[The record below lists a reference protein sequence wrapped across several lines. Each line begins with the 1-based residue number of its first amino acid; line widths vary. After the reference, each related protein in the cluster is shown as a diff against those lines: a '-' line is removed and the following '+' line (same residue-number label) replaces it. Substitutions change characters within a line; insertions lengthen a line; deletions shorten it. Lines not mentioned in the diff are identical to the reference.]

1 MNVLAKRENWKIVGG
16 IALAVLLVW
25 AGWYWNRTRKQDEK
39 ADKDVAASLK
49 VDEQHKA
56 QSAASARVD
65 TLVDTVII
73 RDRALTSR
81 AGELRRASDTAGAR
95 AATLVDSSAMW
106 KLRWQ
111 LVGMAY
117 DTLSVA
123 HTALLVVVDSL
134 TVDRNR
140 WKVVADTAV
149 KTMDALRDDL
159 QVARKGCRVLP
170 FVPCLSRKRTL
181 IAGVVVGAV
190 AYSQVKR

>member
-1 MNVLAKRENWKIVGG
+1 MNVLAKRENWKILAGV
-16 IALAVLLVW
+16 ALVVLLAW

-39 ADKDVAASLK
+39 ADKDIAASIK
-49 VDEQHKA
+49 VDEQHKD
-56 QSAASARVD
+56 QTKASAK
-65 TLVDTVII
+65 VDTVIQTI
-73 RDRALTSR
+73 ILRDRALLNT
-81 AGELRRASDTAGAR
+81 AGNLKRASDTAGRFLA
-95 AATLVDSSAMW
+95 DSGEMW

-123 HTALLVVVDSL
+123 HTALLVAVDSL

-149 KTMDALRDDL
+149 RTMDALRDDL

-170 FVPCLSRKRTL
+170 FVPCLSRKQTL

>member
-1 MNVLAKRENWKIVGG
+1 MSLNRRHRIVPWVLIGLV
-16 IALAVLLVW
+16 ALLAW
-25 AGWYWNRTRKQDEK
+25 AGWYWNRTRNQDEK
-39 ADKDVAASLK
+39 ADKDVAASIK

-56 QSAASARVD
+56 QTEASARVD
-65 TLVDTVII
+65 TLVDTVIV

-117 DTLSVA
+117 DTLRVA
-123 HTALLVVVDSL
+123 HTALLVAVDSL

-140 WKVVADTAV
+140 WHVLADSAV
-149 KTMDALRDDL
+149 HTMDALRDDL
-159 QVARKGCRVLP
+159 QAARKGCRVLP
-170 FVPCLSRKRTL
+170 FVPCLSRKQTF
-181 IAGVVVGAV
+181 AVGAVVGVV
-190 AYSQVKR
+190 AYSQIRR